1 MLVVREH
8 AELESDVARA
18 WWRLV
23 PQTLLPLEDGRRCL
37 LLYGGQPGGSAGP
50 DARDAVLC
58 LLPPA
63 VQEEPHQLAGDVEF
77 HLRASDWFVHGHQ
90 HDPRYNG
97 VILHVVYYLDSA
109 VPALRQDGQSVPT
122 CSLLD
127 FPRPPLDARTW
138 PCQSDPLSPR
148 AITSALLYA
157 GLQRFQQKRAA
168 LERVLVETAPAQ
180 NWDLYDTC
188 LLPAL
193 AEGLGYG
200 RDRAFFR
207 AAGLRLMG
215 LANPVPEPLGRAPE
229 PAPLDAR
236 RLRALRALITR
247 WREGGAW
254 PSLRRIL
261 ERNEDVKATLSALR
275 AAFMP
280 LSQARTDILATNIV
294 LPFAAAVASRENAAS
309 LAARAQA
316 IYLAYPG
323 LASNR
328 ITRMM
333 SAQLQLAA
341 EPEQA
346 CLQQGLHDIYAH
358 TCQAKDCQQCLCG
371 GQRL

>member
-1 MLVVREH
+1 
-8 AELESDVARA
+8 
-18 WWRLV
+18 
-23 PQTLLPLEDGRRCL
+23 
-37 LLYGGQPGGSAGP
+37 
-50 DARDAVLC
+50 
-58 LLPPA
+58 
-63 VQEEPHQLAGDVEF
+63 
-77 HLRASDWFVHGHQ
+77 
-90 HDPRYNG
+90 
-97 VILHVVYYLDSA
+97 
-109 VPALRQDGQSVPT
+109 
-122 CSLLD
+122 
-127 FPRPPLDARTW
+127 LDARTW
-138 PCQSDPLSPR
+138 PCQSDPLPPQ

-157 GLQRFQQKRAA
+157 GLQRFQQKRAV
-168 LERVLVETAPAQ
+168 LERVLVEAAPAQ

-200 RDRAFFR
+200 RDRAFFH

-215 LANPVPEPLGRAPE
+215 LASPVPEPMGRAPE

-236 RLRALRALITR
+236 RLRILRALITR

-254 PSLRRIL
+254 HSLRRIL

-346 CLQQGLHDIYAH
+346 CLQQGLHDIYAR

-371 GQRL
+371 GKRL